1 LKTRVVGDVS
11 SLPDH
16 AFGLKSLLWWGLL
29 GFMVIEAMAFILAGG
44 AYLYI
49 RGQNPAWP
57 FPPDAPP
64 ALTAGI
70 VTTVLFVISE
80 VVNRWLAK
88 MAKTMNEQ
96 IVRLGVTLMIGIGF
110 AIVVSRIF
118 ELASMNTR
126 WDVNAYGS
134 VTWLLLF
141 LHTLHLL
148 TDWVDTA
155 VLGSWLYTHKIEPTQ
170 FTEVYDNCGYWSFVF
185 WSWLPMWGLIYFA
198 PRLM

>member
-1 LKTRVVGDVS
+1 MKTRVVGDVS